1 MIFHF
6 CSQLDRDQNLIGD
19 RCQGNR
25 DTDNDGVNDDDD
37 NCKFVANAD
46 QLDTDLD
53 GLGDTCDSD
62 DDGDGILDAQD
73 NCCVVHNPDQ
83 TDTNGNYAH

>member
-1 MIFHF
+1 MY
-6 CSQLDRDQNLIGD
+6 
-19 RCQGNR
+19 
-25 DTDNDGVNDDDD
+25 D

-73 NCCVVHNPDQ
+73 NCCVVHNPDH
-83 TDTNGNYAH
+83 TDTNGNYAHWKLYDASTQCF